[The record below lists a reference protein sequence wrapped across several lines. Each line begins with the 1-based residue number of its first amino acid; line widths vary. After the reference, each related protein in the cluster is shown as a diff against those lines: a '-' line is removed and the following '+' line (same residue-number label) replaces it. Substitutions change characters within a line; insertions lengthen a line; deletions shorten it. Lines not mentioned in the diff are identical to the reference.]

1 MLTSEIRTELAS
13 THMNVD
19 NVCEL
24 TSTRLRTDQRYLRT
38 DRRRLR
44 NDRWRNDSLA
54 KRPTFYNLCTIAL
67 LYDVR
72 SPTERLKKKIV
83 NDFTLHMELLTG
95 VKKGSVYEVKNINDI
110 INYQRVSNRRKNNW
124 EFTFSLLFV
133 SKHERSFSFQLSTC
147 RTTLHHFDLH
157 LVGAK
162 VWVPKMLLSLV
173 PRLHGRVLEK
183 TVKII
188 KLL

>member
-54 KRPTFYNLCTIAL
+54 KRPTFFWLILILLVVHTLYN
-67 LYDVR
+67 
-72 SPTERLKKKIV
+72 
-83 NDFTLHMELLTG
+83 MELHWLFRN
-95 VKKGSVYEVKNINDI
+95 VPSRLLKYLSSKGKIERTLNTK
-110 INYQRVSNRRKNNW
+110 
-124 EFTFSLLFV
+124 
-133 SKHERSFSFQLSTC
+133 SKYYKLETQL
-147 RTTLHHFDLH
+147 RTT
-157 LVGAK
+157 
-162 VWVPKMLLSLV
+162 P
-173 PRLHGRVLEK
+173 
-183 TVKII
+183 
-188 KLL
+188 